1 LSLADLKRAADWKI
15 KGVIPEPQYIL
26 NPKILYPPL
35 PSDDIKMPDYSRKI
49 RLFLD
54 WKYYREGRESIRFV
68 KNGLRYFAFRWEQKI
83 VQKNLKYFEQMG
95 GQQDFIKLIKN
106 ELAWR
111 KKVEALD
118 GVSLNKLVQKMRHE
132 LITIPREFTF
142 LVTGWGSRLL
152 HDDYIARKLL
162 ELAAKKGHKKAKV
175 LDYLSRERRY
185 ATMDIQM
192 KTRGLA
198 HIEDLKQEALNQTS
212 EIADRDYLPA
222 QFDLFHRLS
231 NGWQVKQDYA
241 AAYYWGK
248 RALKNG
254 AKIKINV
261 SAIAERL
268 STEDKKLIR
277 QWNKSKV
284 FPTLQ
289 LKY

>member
-1 LSLADLKRAADWKI
+1 
-15 KGVIPEPQYIL
+15 
-26 NPKILYPPL
+26 
-35 PSDDIKMPDYSRKI
+35 
-49 RLFLD
+49 
-54 WKYYREGRESIRFV
+54 
-68 KNGLRYFAFRWEQKI
+68 
-83 VQKNLKYFEQMG
+83 
-95 GQQDFIKLIKN
+95 
-106 ELAWR
+106 
-111 KKVEALD
+111 
-118 GVSLNKLVQKMRHE
+118 
-132 LITIPREFTF
+132 
-142 LVTGWGSRLL
+142 
-152 HDDYIARKLL
+152 
-162 ELAAKKGHKKAKV
+162 
-175 LDYLSRERRY
+175 
-185 ATMDIQM
+185 M